1 VTRCVVHHNI
11 VHAGWPRVGI
21 RVHNSQAAPQ
31 LKKVLCQVREP
42 GAGCLTVKSVYLSL
56 GRALQPSFLAMRYE
70 ESTQANK
77 WQLSSQIELNSLR
90 EHANKRARVALSA
103 IGDGDVKMEDRTN
116 ERIAVAVVDGDVN
129 SQNNLGSIRRVFS
142 LSKTRGDRPTSSAI
156 GYEEFDDDC
165 QQQLMDEFDPNY
177 GPTNTSIV
185 RGNHPFLSPADEAA
199 LISFY
204 CSKIP
209 LLIGPHALLPRCRR
223 DAKVAATAC
232 LLFRRFYLSNSVMMH
247 DPKSMLAA
255 AAFLASKVE
264 DCMIL
269 VGYLEMGTKEMD
281 APVPLDEILDAEISL
296 IEGIDFD
303 LLVFSPYKTVLSYTE
318 DLRTFLKTERGMRL
332 ITFPDQDG
340 VDIRRQQL
348 VGEDL
353 RPILDIAMKICDD
366 VIVSDVPL
374 MFAPGEVGLA
384 ALMIANEYVSANG
397 QDEKSTNV
405 DGNKGERSQCPRI
418 DIMGYVQ
425 SRFSEV
431 NIDVAAIDAV
441 ARRVAK
447 LGQLIRELKEGKLG
461 CGNYGLDLEKLKEIN
476 KKLKKC
482 RAWGV
487 SEKKSGTKR
496 KKRKLDA

>member
-1 VTRCVVHHNI
+1 M
-11 VHAGWPRVGI
+11 
-21 RVHNSQAAPQ
+21 
-31 LKKVLCQVREP
+31 K
-42 GAGCLTVKSVYLSL
+42 SL
-56 GRALQPSFLAMRYE
+56 GGEHSASLAMRYE

-90 EHANKRARVALSA
+90 EHANRRARVALSES
-103 IGDGDVKMEDRTN
+103 GDGDIKIEDGTN
-116 ERIAVAVVDGDVN
+116 EGVAVMDGDVN
-129 SQNNLGSIRRVFS
+129 SQDDSGSIRRVFG
-142 LSKTRGDRPTSSAI
+142 LSKTRVDRPASSAI
-156 GYEEFDDDC
+156 GSEEFDDDC
-165 QQQLMDEFDPNY
+165 QQQQLMDEFDPNY
-177 GPTNTSIV
+177 GPTNTSNA
-185 RGNHPFLSPADEAA
+185 RGNHPLLSPADEAA

-209 LLIGPHALLPRCRR
+209 LLIGPRALLPRCRR

-281 APVPLDEILDAEISL
+281 APVPLDEILDAEINL

-303 LLVFSPYKTVLSYTE
+303 LLVFSPYKMVLSYTE
-318 DLRTFLKTERGMRL
+318 DLRTFLKTGRGMRL

-340 VDIRRQQL
+340 VDVRRRQL

-353 RPILDIAMKICDD
+353 RPILDVAMKICDD
-366 VIVSDVPL
+366 VIVSDIPL
-374 MFAPGEVGLA
+374 IFAPGEVGLA
-384 ALMIANEYVSANG
+384 ALMIANEYVSANS
-397 QDEKSTNV
+397 QDEESTNA
-405 DGNKGERSQCPRI
+405 DGIDKGERSQCPRI

-425 SRFSEV
+425 SRFHANESEV
-431 NIDVAAIDAV
+431 KVDVAAIDAV

-447 LGQLIRELKEGKLG
+447 LGELIRELKEGKLG
-461 CGNYGLDLEKLKEIN
+461 CGTYGLNLEKLKGIN

-487 SEKKSGTKR
+487 SDKKSGTRK